1 MKILHI
7 VEDFSVASGGLRTVI
22 QNLDLQLKKRGYQS
36 YILSSNKEE
45 GDAIFIVKSNKKWLY
60 SSMWREKIEEI
71 VKKHQINRIH
81 IHGVWLYPQYIG
93 AKYAIQNKIA
103 MILSPHGMYQPWLW
117 KKNTLIKKLYVN
129 FLSKKWFL
137 KASVIHSITSDET
150 ANLKEM
156 FSKKNLVEIPNLI
169 SFPKDNISYTAKEKY
184 ILYLGRLNKTKGI
197 DLLIKSFSEIKD
209 KNITLK
215 IAGEFNDY
223 KEELLAIVKSLSLE
237 TKIVFLGIVKNE
249 IKTNLIKN
257 AWALVSPTYSDV
269 IGMVNLEGASFKTP
283 VITTYNTGL
292 KKEWNDNGGRLI
304 NPTLEELK
312 EVLLEITEW
321 SLEERNRNGNKLF
334 NFVKQ
339 NYSWEKRISDWEDL
353 YKNS

>member
-1 MKILHI
+1 
-7 VEDFSVASGGLRTVI
+7 
-22 QNLDLQLKKRGYQS
+22 
-36 YILSSNKEE
+36 
-45 GDAIFIVKSNKKWLY
+45 
-60 SSMWREKIEEI
+60 
-71 VKKHQINRIH
+71 
-81 IHGVWLYPQYIG
+81 
-93 AKYAIQNKIA
+93 
-103 MILSPHGMYQPWLW
+103 MYQPWLW